1 MSRPNVLTPEFIE
14 SKCTPVPES
23 GCWLWDGYIKPDGYG
38 FLRSF
43 TQKVLAHRASYIAHI
58 GPIPDN
64 MVVRHKCDVRCCVN
78 PNHLELGTSQDNV
91 NDRNERGRTARGHRV
106 SRTRLSDDDV
116 RFIRQSYMSDAELSD
131 KFKIQKNY
139 VTRIKKG
146 IERPYVK

>member
-1 MSRPNVLTPEFIE
+1 M
-14 SKCTPVPES
+14 
-23 GCWLWDGYIKPDGYG
+23 
-38 FLRSF
+38 
-43 TQKVLAHRASYIAHI
+43 LAHRASYIAHI